1 MADLNKSQDIRS
13 IDTEKQQSINLNISD
28 GVLSDG
34 RVVDHGHIISN
45 DHVVDPEDPG
55 ELRVLE
61 IRQKFSAL
69 RSLRDW
75 EQWLDAK
82 MGVEGQGVERIPED
96 KRVPPSRLNMI
107 FIWFSN
113 LMTPGGIPVGILGPE
128 FGLSLSTSLILTI
141 FATILGSAFPAFT
154 ATFSSATGL
163 RQIAVSRYAFGIQGA
178 KLCGL
183 LNIIVNIGFG
193 VVNSIVSGQLLRAVS
208 GDTLPLEIG
217 IVIIAVLG
225 TVISVFG
232 FRIIHTYERYAWIL
246 IFVLLLTHWG
256 EAGHLFKLTRNEAHG
271 LDYTGDCLSY
281 FAIVFGSC
289 TGWAS
294 MSGDYYVHY
303 PANTS
308 KWMVFSF
315 TLIGLVIPSIFTFAL
330 GNCLGSIILTNS
342 RVSDA
347 YEDGGSG
354 ALILATLHPS
364 GFGKFVC
371 VMYSLSFLGN
381 IIPIIYSSAL
391 SVQLWGRH
399 FHAIPRFIWC
409 TVLGVIMLV
418 LGLSGRNVLETI
430 LSNFLSLLGYWTI
443 AYTVIMFEEHFL
455 FRKLVLKAGY
465 DLHGWQD
472 QKKMP
477 LGHAGTGALIA
488 GFGVAFVGMNQ
499 TWVS

>member
-289 TGWAS
+289 TG
-294 MSGDYYVHY
+294 
-303 PANTS
+303 
-308 KWMVFSF
+308 
-315 TLIGLVIPSIFTFAL
+315 
-330 GNCLGSIILTNS
+330 S

-499 TWVS
+499 TWYVGPVAKKIGAYGGDVGDYFSFVVSLVMYPVFRWLEIKFTGR